1 MTSHFIVEFLPGIW
15 ISNTKLLSEKFLKQ
29 KKIKEIIDCNKEL
42 IFFDGIENYIIAI
55 KNQIKKDK
63 HIQLQKYLHKISDI
77 INQTILDNDSLLI
90 YDPLITSK
98 GPVLIIAYLLKY
110 GMLRPEQTIQSF
122 MSKCKI
128 PIKIDENYQLG
139 LKIFY
144 KNLESQSES

>member
-1 MTSHFIVEFLPGIW
+1 MTSNFIVEFLPGIW

-29 KKIKEIIDCNKEL
+29 KKIKDIIDCNKEL

-63 HIQLQKYLHKISDI
+63 HTQLQKYLHKISDI
-77 INQTILDNDSLLI
+77 INQTILDSESLLI
-90 YDPLITSK
+90 YDPNITNK

-110 GMLRPEQTIQSF
+110 GMLRPEQTIHSF

-128 PIKIDENYQLG
+128 PIKMDENYQLG

-144 KNLESQSES
+144 KNLESQS